1 MKYRHPP
8 SLLFPYFLPFLPP
21 SLTLSS
27 HPDSFLSHFL
37 QVFLIFCFHS
47 SSFLFPSDHLSS
59 FFSSA
64 LLFSHFLPL
73 CSSFL
78 FPYFT
83 SFSHLC
89 PFSSTFLHFLFL
101 SSFFF
106 SFPACI
112 PSSPSLSSS
121 LPLLLS
127 FLPPL
132 TLFSSRLSLFLPHFS
147 PLFPD
152 LHSPRVSSPCSRVT

>member
-21 SLTLSS
+21 SPCPLILTPSFLTFSKFSSFSVFIPPPSSFLLTNSLLSFPLRSFFHTSSLVVLLSFFLTLLPFPTCVLFPPPFSTSS
-27 HPDSFLSHFL
+27 SCPLSSSHFL
-37 QVFLIFCFHS
+37 LV
-47 SSFLFPSDHLSS
+47 
-59 FFSSA
+59 
-64 LLFSHFLPL
+64 FLPL
-73 CSSFL
+73 
-78 FPYFT
+78 T
-83 SFSHLC
+83 
-89 PFSSTFLHFLFL
+89 
-101 SSFFF
+101 
-106 SFPACI
+106 
-112 PSSPSLSSS
+112 SS